1 MDDST
6 EMKLLLPKL
15 EMRGSVPAINLVGT
29 SLCIVWSLSHEI
41 PGIEVPSL
49 MSSTSDICTVE

>member
-15 EMRGSVPAINLVGT
+15 EMRGSVPAINLVVINQLEL
-29 SLCIVWSLSHEI
+29 LCV
-41 PGIEVPSL
+41 
-49 MSSTSDICTVE
+49 